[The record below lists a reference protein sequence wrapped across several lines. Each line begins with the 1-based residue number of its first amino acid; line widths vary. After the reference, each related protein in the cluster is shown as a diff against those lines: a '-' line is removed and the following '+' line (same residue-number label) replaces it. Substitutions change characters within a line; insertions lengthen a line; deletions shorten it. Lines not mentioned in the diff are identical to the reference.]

1 MRVRRRTLGGRIG
14 PNANDIGATCD
25 LLEIT
30 VCGNTYHYL
39 IDCGFDTT
47 ADETAS
53 WRTPVEF
60 SALAGF
66 PKIDAMFLTHAHR
79 DHVAGV
85 CMRELTSRLKDDAKV
100 YMTKPTAAFLPYVL
114 FDQLDVSGKRGEK
127 LPYGTL
133 DIIKFRRKVAPIDKP
148 QIVELVPGAIWALFW
163 PCGHI
168 RGSCSLIFLVQEGNQ
183 KVKVMH
189 SSDYTVHDQLTVLG
203 APMPP
208 PDWLP
213 DIIMSFDCTNGTQH
227 LKTWRDEIERMA
239 NDGHNTVKQGG
250 WAFFFAFAM
259 DRSQT
264 FAKKLFDLG
273 LEVWLDGTSAMNFT
287 KIIQSADGSW
297 CDQDMPVR
305 NLEGVKMCKYIGEAL
320 DNEPAAVV
328 STSGMG
334 HGPAVEYLLELLPR
348 ENALVGASG
357 YVAPGTNGFRIINAK
372 RGGTVKIEVEKN
384 KFVEV
389 QVNARVEH
397 YRATSHSLRK
407 FGSKRAVDLLR
418 NSQFKNPPI
427 VLSHGSSEAFN
438 WFASEFKL
446 MSGLKVF
453 RSDKAEDRDLVLFE
467 S

>member
-14 PNANDIGATCD
+14 PNTNDIGATCD

-30 VCGNTYHYL
+30 VDGNTYYYL
-39 IDCGFDTT
+39 IDCGFDTS

-53 WRTPVEF
+53 WKPPVEF
-60 SALAGF
+60 SALAEF

-114 FDQLDVSGKRGEK
+114 FDQLAVSGKRGEK

-133 DIIKFRRKVAPIDKP
+133 DIIKFRNKVAPIEKP
-148 QIVELVPGAIWALFW
+148 QVLELVPGAIDVLFW

-168 RGSCSLIFLVQEGNQ
+168 RGSCSLIFLIQEGNQ
-183 KVKVMH
+183 KIKVMH
-189 SSDYTVHDQLTVLG
+189 SSDYTAHDQLTVLG

-213 DIIMSFDCTNGTQH
+213 DIIMSFDCTNGAQR
-227 LKTWRDEIERMA
+227 LKSWQEEIERMA

-250 WAFFFAFAM
+250 WAFYFAFAM

-273 LEVWLDGTSAMNFT
+273 LPVWLDGTSAMNFT

-297 CDQDMPVR
+297 CDQDMPVK
-305 NLEGVKMCKYIGEAL
+305 NLEGVKICKYIGEAL

-348 ENALVGASG
+348 KDALIGASG
-357 YVAPGTNGFRIINAK
+357 YVAPGTNGHRIVNAK
-372 RGGTVKIEVEKN
+372 RGGTVKIEVEKRE
-384 KFVEV
+384 FVEV
-389 QVNARVEH
+389 PVNARVEH
-397 YRATSHSLRK
+397 YRATSHSLRR
-407 FGSKRAVDLLR
+407 FGSRRAVDLLR

-438 WFASEFKL
+438 WFKSELKL
-446 MSGLKVF
+446 TSGLKVF
-453 RSDKAEDRDLVLFE
+453 RSDKITDRDLVLYE
-467 S
+467 